1 LRCENKPRV
10 NEEIGARGT
19 GRVTLRYVREF
30 HHTPRYFNININN
43 CRLGIVIW
51 IDTVTYLCDRVTC
64 RLAQTTGRGS
74 DLKHTHRSG
83 RIHSI
88 HRPLSFVQNI
98 TYIVSFHPI
107 SDSSHRLCTYSTSS
121 HHTNTYRPIS
131 NIQESKSVSRT
142 RRYSKM
148 SGLALPT
155 SNAPI
160 QPAPPPASGSG
171 SGSAGPSNVKPNPTS
186 NGTNIKKRVAI
197 APPPNSK
204 EKSPS
209 PAEEEEEDDEDEDDD
224 QPRKKKKKTKSSS
237 GDYKYSNEIAAMVCP
252 LCYIWAS
259 LIYRCLSLV
268 KSKNHCRRL
277 SSLWKM

>member
-1 LRCENKPRV
+1 L
-10 NEEIGARGT
+10 
-19 GRVTLRYVREF
+19 
-30 HHTPRYFNININN
+30 
-43 CRLGIVIW
+43 
-51 IDTVTYLCDRVTC
+51 IDTVTSLCNRVTC

-83 RIHSI
+83 QLHSI

-107 SDSSHRLCTYSTSS
+107 SDSSHRLCTFDFFSIYQDLLAC
-121 HHTNTYRPIS
+121 I
-131 NIQESKSVSRT
+131 SKSKSTKPLHFT
-142 RRYSKM
+142 RRYIKM

-252 LCYIWAS
+252 LDCIWTS
-259 LIYRCLSLV
+259 LIYRCLFLV
-268 KSKNHCRRL
+268 KSKNLCRRL